1 MTNNIVISY
10 PFRTAVGTFGGTLKD
25 ISASDLGATV
35 LKHIVT
41 QSKVDPSEI
50 SDCILGNV
58 LQAGQGMNPARQVVL
73 KSGLPVTIPAITI
86 NRVCGSGLQSIISA
100 AQSIKSG
107 EGKVII
113 AGGIENMD
121 MAPYYLKKARYGYR
135 LSLPSEEML
144 DGMVYDGLW
153 DIFNNVHMG
162 LTAEYIAEK
171 YSISREEQDIFAYN
185 SQLKAIKA
193 ISEGRFINQIVPV
206 ELPSKKEPIIFK
218 EDEHPRKDT
227 TLDKLSNLKSVF
239 KKDGTVTAG
248 NSSGINDGAALMLIS
263 SEETAEKSGLK
274 VMGRLVSYALAGLE
288 PTLMGMGPVPAI
300 TSALEKARLTL
311 NDIDLF
317 EINEAFAAQAL
328 GVIKELQ
335 IPEEKNNI
343 NGGAIAL
350 GHPIGASGA
359 ILMVKLLHEME
370 RQQKNLGIVSLCA
383 GGGMGIA
390 AIVSRY

>member
-1 MTNNIVISY
+1 MSTNIVISH
-10 PFRTAVGTFGGTLKD
+10 PFRTAIGTFGGTLKD
-25 ISASDLGATV
+25 VSASDLGATV
-35 LKHIVT
+35 LKNII
-41 QSKVDPSEI
+41 SKSNIDHSEI

-58 LQAGQGMNPARQVVL
+58 LQSGQGMNPARQVVL
-73 KSGLPVTIPAITI
+73 KSGLPVSIPAITI

-107 EGKVII
+107 DGKIVI

-121 MAPYYLKKARYGYR
+121 LAPYYLKKARYGYR
-135 LSLPSEEML
+135 LSFPSEEL
-144 DGMVYDGLW
+144 IDGMVYDGLW

-162 LTAEYIAEK
+162 LTAEYLAEK
-171 YSISREEQDIFAYN
+171 YSISREEQDNFAYN
-185 SQLKAIKA
+185 SQLKALKA
-193 ISEGRFINQIVPV
+193 ISEGRFINQIIPV

-218 EDEHPRKDT
+218 EDEHPRKDIA
-227 TLDKLSNLKSVF
+227 LDKLSNLKPVF

-263 SEETAEKSGLK
+263 SEETAERSALR

-288 PTLMGMGPVPAI
+288 PNLMGMGPVPAI
-300 TSALEKARLTL
+300 ISALDKARLSI

-328 GVIKELQ
+328 SVIKELK
-335 IPEEKNNI
+335 IPEEKINV

-370 RQQKNLGIVSLCA
+370 RQQKKLGLVSLCA

-390 AIVSRY
+390 AIVSR

>member
-1 MTNNIVISY
+1 MSTSIVISH
-10 PFRTAVGTFGGTLKD
+10 PFRTAIGTFGGTLKD
-25 ISASDLGATV
+25 ISASDLGVTV
-35 LKHIVT
+35 LKDIISESNIDH
-41 QSKVDPSEI
+41 SEI

-58 LQAGQGMNPARQVVL
+58 LQSGQGMNPARQVVL
-73 KSGLPVTIPAITI
+73 KSGLPVSIPAFTI

-107 EGKVII
+107 DGKVII

-121 MAPYYLKKARYGYR
+121 LAPYYLKKARYGYR
-135 LSLPSEEML
+135 LSFPSEEL
-144 DGMVYDGLW
+144 IDGMVYDGLW

-162 LTAEYIAEK
+162 LTAEYLAEK
-171 YSISREEQDIFAYN
+171 YLISREEQDNFAYN
-185 SQLKAIKA
+185 SQLKALKA
-193 ISEGRFINQIVPV
+193 ISEGRFINQIIPV

-218 EDEHPRKDT
+218 EDEHPRKDIA
-227 TLDKLSNLKSVF
+227 LDKLSNLKPVF

-263 SEETAEKSGLK
+263 SEETAERSALR

-288 PTLMGMGPVPAI
+288 PNLMGMGPVPAI
-300 TSALEKARLTL
+300 ISALDKARLSI

-328 GVIKELQ
+328 SVMNELK
-335 IPEEKNNI
+335 IPEEKINV

-370 RQQKNLGIVSLCA
+370 RQQKKLGLVSLCA

-390 AIVSRY
+390 AIVSR

>member
-1 MTNNIVISY
+1 
-10 PFRTAVGTFGGTLKD
+10 
-25 ISASDLGATV
+25 
-35 LKHIVT
+35 
-41 QSKVDPSEI
+41 
-50 SDCILGNV
+50 
-58 LQAGQGMNPARQVVL
+58 MNPARQVVL

-86 NRVCGSGLQSIISA
+86 NRVCASGLQSIISA

-107 EGKVII
+107 DGKVII

-135 LSLPSEEML
+135 LSLPSEEMI

-162 LTAEYIAEK
+162 LTAEYISEK
-171 YSISREEQDIFAYN
+171 YSISREEQDNFAYN
-185 SQLKAIKA
+185 SHLKALKA
-193 ISEGRFINQIVPV
+193 ISEGRFIAQITPI
-206 ELPSKKEPIIFK
+206 ELPSKKEVILFK
-218 EDEHPRKDT
+218 EDEYPRKDT
-227 TLDKLSNLKSVF
+227 TLDKLSTLKPVF

-263 SEETAEKSGLK
+263 SEDTAERLGLK

-288 PTLMGMGPVPAI
+288 PNLMGMGPVPAI
-300 TSALEKARLTL
+300 ISALEKARLTL

-335 IPEEKNNI
+335 IPEEKNNV

-350 GHPIGASGA
+350 GHPIGSSGA

-370 RQQKNLGIVSLCA
+370 RQQKKLGLVSLCV

-390 AIVSRY
+390 AIVSR

>member
-1 MTNNIVISY
+1 MTTNIVISH
-10 PFRTAVGTFGGTLKD
+10 PLRTAIGSFGGTVKD
-25 ISASDLGATV
+25 LSASDLGVIV
-35 LKHIVT
+35 LKSIISH
-41 QSKVDPSEI
+41 SKIDPLEI

-86 NRVCGSGLQSIISA
+86 NRVCASGLQSIISA

-107 EGKVII
+107 DGKVII

-135 LSLPSEEML
+135 LSLPSEEMI

-162 LTAEYIAEK
+162 LTAEYISEK
-171 YSISREEQDIFAYN
+171 YSISREEQDNFAYN
-185 SQLKAIKA
+185 SHLKALKA
-193 ISEGRFINQIVPV
+193 ISEGRFIAQITPI
-206 ELPSKKEPIIFK
+206 ELPSKKEVILFK
-218 EDEHPRKDT
+218 EDEYPRKDT
-227 TLDKLSNLKSVF
+227 TLDKLSTLKPVF

-263 SEETAEKSGLK
+263 SEDTAERLGLK

-288 PTLMGMGPVPAI
+288 PNLMGMGPVPAI
-300 TSALEKARLTL
+300 ISALEKARLTL

-335 IPEEKNNI
+335 IPEEKNNV

-350 GHPIGASGA
+350 GHPIGSSGA

-370 RQQKNLGIVSLCA
+370 RQQKKLGLVSLCV

-390 AIVSRY
+390 AIVSR